1 MVRVFWRDRYY
12 TFEGKVTGL
21 EVIKRLGLKE
31 EEVLLLKD
39 GKLLPPDIPLE
50 EGEIKVIPVI
60 SGG

>member
-1 MVRVFWRDRYY
+1 MVKVFWRDKSY
-12 TFEGKVTGL
+12 TFEGKLTGL

-39 GKLLPPDIPLE
+39 GKLIPPDVPLE

>member
-1 MVRVFWRDRYY
+1 MVKVLWRDRYY
-12 TFEGKVTGL
+12 SFEGKVTGH